1 MTNQDP
7 CPHCGR
13 PRGYLMQTH
22 PDMPGLVDRLRGA
35 MGQPDR
41 WLVTA
46 MLSSVA
52 TLALAAANSLFHV
65 V

>member
-1 MTNQDP
+1 
-7 CPHCGR
+7 
-13 PRGYLMQTH
+13 MQTH

-35 MGQPDR
+35 KGQPDR